1 MREPRPRPALKY
13 GDDRLSVSGELCRS
27 ARSKRERGRLVRP
40 VFGIGFQGR
49 SIVRVPLKP
58 HLGVSCIWRL
68 LNFAVWP
75 GRKPFGGA
83 ENSSIGFICELK
95 KQVRL
100 CPVLF
105 GEGQSAISD
114 RARIAH
120 GASQIPTPAHTAGTG
135 LKPAAYGLNAHLE
148 LQVLNGG
155 ARNRRRPCGGGDQP
169 AFRSSPAKP
178 APEQAAVDSANGY
191 LAGDDSVPRRPH
203 APHENPYWCVS
214 QANTAQTTRMARAT
228 TIQSLKLIR

>member
-1 MREPRPRPALKY
+1 MQGVLACIDANGVSDCSGCLMGYGRCAPRALPSAPSKAVRGGSRAGPSHSRTSGQHTGQAGSPDRPSRRTRPCA
-13 GDDRLSVSGELCRS
+13 GADRATPLH
-27 ARSKRERGRLVRP
+27 AGRR
-40 VFGIGFQGR
+40 VFGIGFQSR
-49 SIVRVPLKP
+49 SIVGVPLKP

-83 ENSSIGFICELK
+83 ENSPIGFICEPK

-120 GASQIPTPAHTAGTG
+120 GAFSNPNPRSHRR
-135 LKPAAYGLNAHLE
+135 HRLE
-148 LQVLNGG
+148 
-155 ARNRRRPCGGGDQP
+155 ARCLWAQ
-169 AFRSSPAKP
+169 RSP
-178 APEQAAVDSANGY
+178 
-191 LAGDDSVPRRPH
+191 
-203 APHENPYWCVS
+203 
-214 QANTAQTTRMARAT
+214 
-228 TIQSLKLIR
+228 

>member
-1 MREPRPRPALKY
+1 MQHVPSEKGAASLHA
-13 GDDRLSVSGELCRS
+13 G
-27 ARSKRERGRLVRP
+27 RP

-49 SIVRVPLKP
+49 SFVWVPLKP

-191 LAGDDSVPRRPH
+191 LAGGGLGPAPPTRAPRKSLLVRQPGEHRPDHEDGESNHHPILEAHPVRIDPH
-203 APHENPYWCVS
+203 AD
-214 QANTAQTTRMARAT
+214 A
-228 TIQSLKLIR
+228 SLTLVLN